1 MDNQLDYEINKEL
14 GECYLFMGDLDKAEE
29 YYRKAVANDGEHSDP
44 YLGLATVAIQ
54 RGNID
59 DALVLY
65 RKAAAI
71 EACDK
76 SLSGI
81 GLVLMEKGKHEEAFA
96 TFLKALERNPQNMIA
111 THCAVQEAH
120 YLNRLEE
127 ILPCLE
133 HFLAL
138 EPDNRAV
145 RISLVGCLASM
156 GRQKDAVVHL
166 EELLKLNPEDTEAK
180 ELFDALAA

>member
-1 MDNQLDYEINKEL
+1 MDNHLDYEINKEL
-14 GECYLFMGDLDKAEE
+14 GECYLFMGDLDKAET
-29 YYRKAVANDGEHSDP
+29 YYRKAVSNEGVHSAP

-54 RGNID
+54 RGD
-59 DALVLY
+59 VDGALTLY
-65 RKAAAI
+65 RKASSI

-76 SLSGI
+76 SLTGI
-81 GLVLMEKGKHEEAFA
+81 GLVLMEKGEHEEAFSA
-96 TFLKALERNPQNMIA
+96 FIKALEKNPQSMIA

-133 HFLAL
+133 NFLAL

-145 RISLVGCLASM
+145 RISLVGCLASL
-156 GRQKDAVVHL
+156 GRQKDAVHHL
-166 EELLKLNPEDTEAK
+166 EELLKLNPEDPEAQ
-180 ELFDALAA
+180 ELFNALAA

>member
-29 YYRKAVANDGEHSDP
+29 YYRKAVASDGEHSDP

-54 RGNID
+54 RGNVD

-65 RKAAAI
+65 RKAAGI
-71 EACDK
+71 EPCDK

-81 GLVLMEKGKHEEAFA
+81 GLVLMEKGEHEEAFA
-96 TFLKALERNPQNMIA
+96 AFLKALERNPQNMIA

-145 RISLVGCLASM
+145 RISMVGCLVSV
-156 GRQKDAVVHL
+156 GRQKEAVIHL

>member
-1 MDNQLDYEINKEL
+1 MDNHLDYEINKEL

-29 YYRKAVANDGEHSDP
+29 YYRKAMASNGVHADP
-44 YLGLATVAIQ
+44 YLGLATVAVQ

-65 RKAAAI
+65 RKAASI

-76 SLSGI
+76 SLAGI
-81 GLVLMEKGKHEEAFA
+81 ALVLMEKGEHEEAFD
-96 TFLKALERNPQNMIA
+96 TLLKALDKNPQNMIA

-127 ILPCLE
+127 VLPCLE
-133 HFLAL
+133 NFLAL
-138 EPDNRAV
+138 ESDNRAV
-145 RISLVGCLASM
+145 RISLVGCLASL
-156 GRQKDAVVHL
+156 GRQKEAVSHL
-166 EELLKLNPEDTEAK
+166 EEILKINPEDTEAK

>member
-1 MDNQLDYEINKEL
+1 MDNHLDYEINKEL

-29 YYRKAVANDGEHSDP
+29 YYRKAMASTGEHPDP

-54 RGNID
+54 RGNVD

-65 RKAAAI
+65 RKAATI

-76 SLSGI
+76 SLAGI
-81 GLVLMEKGKHEEAFA
+81 GLVLMEKGEHDEAFA
-96 TFLKALERNPQNMIA
+96 TFIKALDKNPQNMIA

-133 HFLAL
+133 NFLAL

-145 RISLVGCLASM
+145 RISLVGCLASL
-156 GRQKDAVVHL
+156 GRQKDAVSHL
-166 EELLKLNPEDTEAK
+166 EEILKLNPEDAEAK

>member
-1 MDNQLDYEINKEL
+1 MDNHLDYEINKEL

-29 YYRKAVANDGEHSDP
+29 YYRKAMSSNGVHADP
-44 YLGLATVAIQ
+44 YLGLATVAVQ

-65 RKAAAI
+65 RKAASI

-76 SLSGI
+76 SLAGI
-81 GLVLMEKGKHEEAFA
+81 ALVLMEKGEHEEAFDA
-96 TFLKALERNPQNMIA
+96 LLKALDKNPQNMIA

-127 ILPCLE
+127 VLPCLE
-133 HFLAL
+133 NFLAL
-138 EPDNRAV
+138 ESDNRAV
-145 RISLVGCLASM
+145 RISLVGCLASL
-156 GRQKDAVVHL
+156 GRQKEAVSHL
-166 EELLKLNPEDTEAK
+166 EEILKINPEDTEAK

>member
-1 MDNQLDYEINKEL
+1 MDNHLDYEINKEL

-29 YYRKAVANDGEHSDP
+29 YYRKAMSSNGVHADP
-44 YLGLATVAIQ
+44 YLGLATVAVQ

-65 RKAAAI
+65 RKAASI

-76 SLSGI
+76 SLAGI
-81 GLVLMEKGKHEEAFA
+81 ALVLMEKGEHEEAFD
-96 TFLKALERNPQNMIA
+96 TLLKALDKNPQNMIA

-127 ILPCLE
+127 VLPCLE
-133 HFLAL
+133 NFLAL
-138 EPDNRAV
+138 ESDNRAV
-145 RISLVGCLASM
+145 RISLVGCLASL
-156 GRQKDAVVHL
+156 GRQKEAVSHL
-166 EELLKLNPEDTEAK
+166 EEILKINPEDTEAK

>member
-1 MDNQLDYEINKEL
+1 MDNHLDYEINKEL
-14 GECYLFMGDLDKAEE
+14 GECYLFMGELDKAEE
-29 YYRKAVANDGEHSDP
+29 YYRKAVSSDGVHAAP

-54 RGNID
+54 RGDID
-59 DALVLY
+59 AALTLY
-65 RKAAAI
+65 RKASTI

-76 SLSGI
+76 SLTGI
-81 GLVLMEKGKHEEAFA
+81 GLVLMEKGEHEEAFEA
-96 TFLKALERNPQNMIA
+96 FLKALGKNPQNMIA

-127 ILPCLE
+127 VLPSLDG
-133 HFLAL
+133 FLSL

-145 RISLVGCLASM
+145 RISLVGCLASL
-156 GRQKDAVVHL
+156 GRRKEAAVHL
-166 EELLKLNPEDTEAK
+166 EELLRLNPEDAEAK

>member
-1 MDNQLDYEINKEL
+1 MDNHLDYEINKEL

-29 YYRKAVANDGEHSDP
+29 YYRKAMASNGVHADP

-65 RKAAAI
+65 RKAASI

-76 SLSGI
+76 SLAGI
-81 GLVLMEKGKHEEAFA
+81 GLVLMEKGEHDEAFGA
-96 TFLKALERNPQNMIA
+96 FLKALEVNPQNMIA

-120 YLNRLEE
+120 YLDRLEE
-127 ILPCLE
+127 ILPHLE
-133 HFLAL
+133 NFMDL
-138 EPDNRAV
+138 EPGNRAV
-145 RISLVGCLASM
+145 RISLVGCLVSL
-156 GRQKDAVVHL
+156 GRQKEAVVHL
-166 EELLKLNPEDTEAK
+166 EELLKANPEDAEAK
-180 ELFDALAA
+180 ELFEALAA

>member
-29 YYRKAVANDGEHSDP
+29 YYRKAVANNGEHSDP

-54 RGNID
+54 RGNVD

-65 RKAAAI
+65 RKAAGI
-71 EACDK
+71 EPCDK

-81 GLVLMEKGKHEEAFA
+81 GLVLMEKGEHEEAFA
-96 TFLKALERNPQNMIA
+96 AFLKALERNPQNMIA

-145 RISLVGCLASM
+145 RISMVGCLVSV
-156 GRQKDAVVHL
+156 GRQKEAVVHL
-166 EELLKLNPEDTEAK
+166 EELLKLNPEDSEAK

>member
-1 MDNQLDYEINKEL
+1 MDNHLDYEINKEL

-29 YYRKAVANDGEHSDP
+29 YYRKAMSSNGVHADP
-44 YLGLATVAIQ
+44 YLGLATVAVQ

-65 RKAAAI
+65 RKAASI

-76 SLSGI
+76 SLAGI
-81 GLVLMEKGKHEEAFA
+81 ALVLMEKGEHEEAFD
-96 TFLKALERNPQNMIA
+96 TLLKALDKNPQNMIA

-120 YLNRLEE
+120 YLTRLEE
-127 ILPCLE
+127 VLPCLE
-133 HFLAL
+133 NFLAL
-138 EPDNRAV
+138 ESDNRAV
-145 RISLVGCLASM
+145 RISLVGCLASL
-156 GRQKDAVVHL
+156 GRQKEAVSHL
-166 EELLKLNPEDTEAK
+166 EEILKINPEDTEAK

>member
-1 MDNQLDYEINKEL
+1 MDNHLDYEINKEL

-29 YYRKAVANDGEHSDP
+29 YYRKAVANNGEHSDP

-54 RGNID
+54 RGNVD

-65 RKAAAI
+65 RKAAGI
-71 EACDK
+71 EPCDK

-81 GLVLMEKGKHEEAFA
+81 GLVLMEKGEHEEAFA
-96 TFLKALERNPQNMIA
+96 AFLKALERNPQNMIA

-145 RISLVGCLASM
+145 RISMVGCLVSV
-156 GRQKDAVVHL
+156 GRQKEAVIHL

>member
-1 MDNQLDYEINKEL
+1 MDNHLDYEINKEL

-29 YYRKAVANDGEHSDP
+29 YYRKAMASNGVHADP
-44 YLGLATVAIQ
+44 YLGLATVAVQ

-65 RKAAAI
+65 RKAASI

-76 SLSGI
+76 ALAGI
-81 GLVLMEKGKHEEAFA
+81 ALVLMEKGEHEEAFDA
-96 TFLKALERNPQNMIA
+96 LLKALDKNPQNMIA

-127 ILPCLE
+127 VLPCLE
-133 HFLAL
+133 NFLAL
-138 EPDNRAV
+138 ESDNRAV
-145 RISLVGCLASM
+145 RISLVGCLASL
-156 GRQKDAVVHL
+156 GRQKEAVSHL
-166 EELLKLNPEDTEAK
+166 EEILKINPEDTEAK

>member
-1 MDNQLDYEINKEL
+1 MDNHLDYEINKEL

-29 YYRKAVANDGEHSDP
+29 YYRKAMASTGEHPDP

-54 RGNID
+54 RGNVD

-65 RKAAAI
+65 RKAATI

-76 SLSGI
+76 SLAGI
-81 GLVLMEKGKHEEAFA
+81 GLVLMEKGEHDEAFA
-96 TFLKALERNPQNMIA
+96 TFIKALDKNPQNMIA

-120 YLNRLEE
+120 YLSRLEE
-127 ILPCLE
+127 ILPRLE
-133 HFLAL
+133 NFLAL

-145 RISLVGCLASM
+145 RISLVGCLVSL
-156 GRQKDAVVHL
+156 GRQKDAMGHL
-166 EELLKLNPEDTEAK
+166 EGLLKLNPEDSEAK